1 MAYAARQLPYQVV
14 HYIAGTYSAA
24 SDASGKYIGTIPAN
38 SMIVSWHVNIVDA
51 FGPGGGSAT
60 VDIGWTGSTSAVAA
74 NASILPLATGAKAA
88 AIAARTTTSDRDII
102 WTVTEQ
108 DAVAQAECVIG
119 FVPANDVF
127 PVA

>member
-24 SDASGKYIGTIPAN
+24 SDATGKYIGTIPAN

-51 FGPGGGSAT
+51 FGSGMSGAT
-60 VDIGWTGSTSAVAA
+60 VNLGWSGSTSAIAA
-74 NASILPLATGAKAA
+74 SASILPLSTGAKAA
-88 AIAARTTTSDRDII
+88 ATAVRTTTSDRDVI
-102 WTVTEQ
+102 WTVTE
-108 DAVAQAECVIG
+108 DEAVAQAECVIG
-119 FVPANDVF
+119 FVPATDVF